1 MPVIVSLPHAL
12 PHYLKPSVQVLDADI
27 WETADNKPKLQ
38 PFWTGFCQRQKN
50 PSFSDATSTVSFFCS
65 RRPQKLGVRSC
76 SALNNPTEEWE
87 SCSEWIVWP
96 EFSHGCGKFGSW
108 FQNLPVSWLQ
118 LSFQLSKLNVL
129 DVAVNSAY
137 DCIDD
142 HLIQSNNISGKKK
155 ILVLHLVLRRPVLP
169 AVKVIFQRVAR
180 DTFTWWLS
188 RLGVRTNHRLCLV

>member
-1 MPVIVSLPHAL
+1 MPFPIIWNRQFKFWMQTFEKQLTTSRNFNHFGPVFVSAKK
-12 PHYLKPSVQVLDADI
+12 Y
-27 WETADNKPKLQ
+27 
-38 PFWTGFCQRQKN
+38 

-65 RRPQKLGVRSC
+65 RRPQKLGDRSC

-129 DVAVNSAY
+129 DVAVNSIY

-142 HLIQSNNISGKKK
+142 HLIQSNNISGKK
-155 ILVLHLVLRRPVLP
+155 R
-169 AVKVIFQRVAR
+169 
-180 DTFTWWLS
+180 S
-188 RLGVRTNHRLCLV
+188 